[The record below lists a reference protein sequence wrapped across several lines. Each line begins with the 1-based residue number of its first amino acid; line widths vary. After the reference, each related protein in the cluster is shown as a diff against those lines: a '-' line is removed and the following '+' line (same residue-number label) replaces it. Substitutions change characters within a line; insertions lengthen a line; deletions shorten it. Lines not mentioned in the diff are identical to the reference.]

1 MKHESILSQLIV
13 AAIYITLGIPLIVT
27 SIKSPAVLDPENAKF
42 ADFFKSNN
50 AACLSGKMIQFLA
63 DQKPDA
69 PIPESALKSGMQAD
83 SDLAASFNATRTCSL
98 VVGIILL
105 CFAFLNIVSVL
116 IPKKKKK

>member
-63 DQKPDA
+63 DQKPNT

-83 SDLAASFNATRTCSL
+83 SNLATSYNATR
-98 VVGIILL
+98 
-105 CFAFLNIVSVL
+105 
-116 IPKKKKK
+116 K

>member
-27 SIKSPAVLDPENAKF
+27 SLKSPSVLDPENANIP
-42 ADFFKSNN
+42 DFFKSNN

-63 DQKPDA
+63 NQQPGADIK
-69 PIPESALKSGMQAD
+69 ESALKAGLQAD

-105 CFAFLNIVSVL
+105 CFAFLNIVSAL